1 MAGVFILAGV
11 LLICLP
17 FHTSGVMSDYEPQ
30 SVSCQ
35 PAIIT
40 GWTNPDSVCGSP
52 ARERLIFGGGT
63 ALAMAIGATAALALR
78 FRDDTKERRA
88 FEASERRG

>member
-1 MAGVFILAGV
+1 MAGAFILTGV
-11 LLICLP
+11 LFVFLP

-63 ALAMAIGATAALALR
+63 ALAIASGATAALVMR
-78 FRDDTKERRA
+78 FSEDTKERRA
-88 FEASERRG
+88 FEASKQGR